1 MVISV
6 KRAEDYL
13 NWAEKLNPGPWV
25 DHSKVVA
32 NAAATIAEHS
42 GLDSDRTHALGLVHD
57 LGRYKGVTSM
67 MHIYDGYSVLIKDG
81 YSEAAQICITHSF
94 PTQTFE
100 EYTGQDDCTDEIRQ
114 EIKTILANAAY
125 SDYDRLIQLCDAL
138 ALPSGVCLMEKRLV
152 DVALRHGANELMIEK
167 WKKMF
172 SPFQYFQGKM
182 NRNLYDLFPEA
193 VRNTFS
199 GLGKIIGH

>member
-42 GLDSDRTHALGLVHD
+42 GLDSDRAHALGLVHD

-67 MHIYDGYSVLIKDG
+67 MHVYDGYSVLIKDG